1 MSVFQDLK
9 KYKGLLAIVFF
20 LTLGNTIGELY
31 LPRLL
36 SLIVDNGIA
45 VEDVQ
50 YVLKIGGIMLIV
62 TLLTIIVRGSAS
74 FFSAK
79 AAMAFSRDLRKRI
92 FNKVNHMTFDETET
106 LGISSLITR
115 TTNDVGHIEQ
125 FVLLMMRPILR
136 APLQFVGGLVMAY
149 LTHRRL
155 TAIVLISMPIIFV
168 LIYFVIRVVIP
179 FFPQLQKA
187 LDRVNLLLR
196 QRLTGLKVVRAFS
209 RDEEEEA
216 TFDQANNQYYQLSTR
231 INNTMSTVQPILA
244 FVVSVT
250 TVIAVYFGAK
260 FIVDGTMNIGELM
273 AFIQYTAQVMTGL
286 VMMSRMLTIIPR
298 TSTSISRVKEVID
311 YPSRKVGGTTRLNES
326 MYAIEAKD
334 LTFYYPGANLPA
346 LSKINF
352 SLKAGE
358 VLGIIGGTGSGKST
372 FLKLLMQFYEPTE
385 GDLLINGIP
394 INEINTDDVRQRL
407 SYVPQQNFFFSESVR
422 GNMQYSNPDITDEK
436 IIEDL
441 TVAKA
446 REFLPN
452 DNPLDSKVVRG
463 GANFSGGQRQRLAIT
478 RALARDANV
487 YIFDDSFSALDYRTD
502 YEIRQALEDRLEGVM
517 TIIVAQ
523 RVATIR
529 HADKILVLEDG
540 AVKGYGS
547 HDDLLAHNP
556 VYREIALSQ
565 GEEEVSAD
573 ESKA

>member
-9 KYKGLLAIVFF
+9 KYKGLVTLVFF

-50 YVLKIGGIMLIV
+50 YVFRIGGLMLLV

-74 FFSAK
+74 YFSAK

-92 FNKVNHMTFDETET
+92 FNKVNHMTFDETEA

-125 FVLLMMRPILR
+125 FVLLMMRPLLR
-136 APLQFVGGLVMAY
+136 APLQFIGGLVMAY

-168 LIYFVIRVVIP
+168 LIYFIIRVVIP
-179 FFPQLQKA
+179 YFPKLQNA

-196 QRLTGLKVVRAFS
+196 QRLTGLKVIRAFS
-209 RDEEEEA
+209 RDKEEEA
-216 TFDQANNQYYQLSTR
+216 IFEEANDDYYRLSMR
-231 INNTMSTVQPILA
+231 INNAMSTVQPLLT

-250 TVIAVYFGAK
+250 TVIAVYFGSQ
-260 FIVDGTMNIGELM
+260 FIADGTMNIGELL

-286 VMMSRMLTIIPR
+286 VMLSRMLMIIPR
-298 TSTSISRVKEVID
+298 TSTSISRVQEVID
-311 YPSRKVGGTTRLNES
+311 YPSRKVGGTTRLTEPMQS
-326 MYAIEAKD
+326 IEAKD

-346 LSKINF
+346 LDKINF
-352 SLKAGE
+352 SLKTGE

-372 FLKLLMQFYEPTE
+372 FLKLLMQFYQPTE
-385 GDLLINGIP
+385 GDLLINGEP
-394 INEINTDDVRQRL
+394 INQLYTDDVRRRI
-407 SYVPQQNFFFSESVR
+407 SYVPQQNFFFSESIR
-422 GNMQYSNPDITDEK
+422 GNMQYSNPDISDEQ
-436 IIEDL
+436 ILNDL
-441 TVAKA
+441 TIARA
-446 REFLPN
+446 REFLPKEEA
-452 DNPLDSKVVRG
+452 LDTKVIRG

-478 RALARDANV
+478 RALARDASV

-502 YEIRQALEDRLEGVM
+502 YQIRQALEDRLRGAM

-529 HADKILVLEDG
+529 HADKILVLENG
-540 AVKGYGS
+540 KVQGYGS
-547 HDDLLAHNP
+547 HDDLLAHHP
-556 VYREIALSQ
+556 VYREIAISQ
-565 GEEEVSAD
+565 GEEVGR
-573 ESKA
+573 

>member
-1 MSVFQDLK
+1 MRVFQDLK
-9 KYKGLLAIVFF
+9 KYKGLLALVFF

-45 VEDVQ
+45 VENVQ
-50 YVLKIGGIMLIV
+50 YVLRIGGIMLIV
-62 TLLTIIVRGSAS
+62 TLLTIFVRGSAS

-79 AAMAFSRDLRKRI
+79 AAMSYSRDLRKRI

-125 FVLLMMRPILR
+125 FVLLMMRPLLR
-136 APLQFVGGLVMAY
+136 APLQFVGGLAMAY

-179 FFPQLQKA
+179 YFPKLQKS

-196 QRLTGLKVVRAFS
+196 QRLTGLKVIRAFY

-216 TFDQANNQYYQLSTR
+216 IFEEANDDYYQLSMR
-231 INNTMSTVQPILA
+231 INNTMSTVQPLLT
-244 FVVSVT
+244 FVVGVT
-250 TVIAVYFGAK
+250 TVIAVYFGAQ
-260 FIVDGTMNIGELM
+260 FIIDGTMHIGELM

-286 VMMSRMLTIIPR
+286 VMISRMLTIIPR
-298 TSTSISRVKEVID
+298 TSTSISRVQEVID
-311 YPSRKVGGTTRLNES
+311 YPSRKMGGIKRLTEA
-326 MYAIEAKD
+326 MHTIEAKD
-334 LTFYYPGANLPA
+334 LTFYYPEANLPA

-352 SLKAGE
+352 SLKTGE

-385 GDLLINGIP
+385 GELLINGER
-394 INEINTDDVRQRL
+394 INELNTDDVRHQM

-422 GNMQYSNPDITDEK
+422 GNMQYSNPHISDEK
-436 IIEDL
+436 ILKDL
-441 TVAKA
+441 TAAQA
-446 REFLPN
+446 REFLPA
-452 DNPLDSKVVRG
+452 DEPLDAKVVRG

-478 RALARDANV
+478 RALARDVNV

-540 AVKGYGS
+540 KVQGYGS
-547 HDDLLAHNP
+547 HADLLANNP
-556 VYREIALSQ
+556 VYHEIAMSQ
-565 GEEEVSAD
+565 GEEGVGT
-573 ESKA
+573 